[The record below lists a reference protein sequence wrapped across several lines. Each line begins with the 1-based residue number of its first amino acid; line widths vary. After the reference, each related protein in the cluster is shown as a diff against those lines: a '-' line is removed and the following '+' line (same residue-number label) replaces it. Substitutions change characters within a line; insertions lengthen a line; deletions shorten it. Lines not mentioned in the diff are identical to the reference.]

1 MELIISVKAKRKH
14 ANTEGIMSASML
26 YMSMA
31 LKVYIARMVAKIA
44 EVKWVGKQLI
54 NP

>member
-1 MELIISVKAKRKH
+1 VEAKRKH
-14 ANTEGIMSASML
+14 ANTEGIMSALML

-31 LKVYIARMVAKIA
+31 LKVYIAKRVAKIA
-44 EVKWVGKQLI
+44 EVKWIGKQLI